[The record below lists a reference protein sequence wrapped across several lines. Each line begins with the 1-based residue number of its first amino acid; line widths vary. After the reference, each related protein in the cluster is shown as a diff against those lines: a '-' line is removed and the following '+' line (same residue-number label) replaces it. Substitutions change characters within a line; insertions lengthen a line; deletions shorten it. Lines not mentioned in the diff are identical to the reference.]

1 MKTFL
6 NSSALA
12 FTLCSLARCVVDGAA
27 IPVRFDPRAIRGIHI
42 RICISLMCGDR
53 SQVAHTNSD
62 SSTVPCLISNGT
74 KPTREFTARIG
85 EFSTSSTY
93 SRESFQAKGVFSG
106 GIVSEALMRVF

>member
-27 IPVRFDPRAIRGIHI
+27 IPV
-42 RICISLMCGDR
+42 
-53 SQVAHTNSD
+53 AHTNSD

-74 KPTREFTARIG
+74 KPTREFTA
-85 EFSTSSTY
+85 
-93 SRESFQAKGVFSG
+93 KGVFSG
-106 GIVSEALMRVF
+106 GIVYREGRWVWNSAAELD